1 MAVDHKCATAAAGQ
15 QVMWQAQVPRAC
27 GGVSGERGLKL
38 CPWVLTCLLFVF
50 LTGSDGECARS
61 LVFGGTRA
69 GISSQ
74 RLGPRRVV
82 MSSYDKLWWSPSS
95 RSRPSGKLEANRGVW

>member
-1 MAVDHKCATAAAGQ
+1 MAVDHKRATAAARQ

-27 GGVSGERGLKL
+27 GGVGGDRGPKL

-50 LTGSDGECARS
+50 LTGSGGECTCS
-61 LVFGGTRA
+61 LVFVGTRA

-74 RLGPRRVV
+74 RLGPR
-82 MSSYDKLWWSPSS
+82 
-95 RSRPSGKLEANRGVW
+95 